1 MSRYRKVEVKMWADA
16 RFRELSPIPPC
27 GQGLWVYL
35 LTGPHTGPIPGLF
48 RAGRAAMA
56 EELGWELEAFDKAFA
71 EAFDKGIVK
80 ADFKARVVWIPKA
93 IYHNKPESPN
103 VVRGWRVELD
113 LIPDCPLKSEA
124 LAAIRDALES
134 FGDGFVAAFDEVS
147 SSRFKPYRKPSAK
160 PSAKTMPNQEQEQE
174 QEQDKELE
182 SANADLSAG
191 LPTEAL
197 PVHEKLPELPKPAED
212 PPAPSDPANPPAPA
226 RLPCPHDAIIAA
238 YHEILPELP
247 AVRAWTDARRKHLQA
262 RWRES
267 RERQEV
273 GWWQGFFRYVRRCP
287 WLMGDGVPGDGRPVF
302 RADMGWLLRPENFAK
317 VLEGRYERR
326 GAA

>member
-1 MSRYRKVEVKMWADA
+1 
-16 RFRELSPIPPC
+16 
-27 GQGLWVYL
+27 
-35 LTGPHTGPIPGLF
+35 
-48 RAGRAAMA
+48 MA
-56 EELGWELEAFDKAFA
+56 EELDWELEAFDKAFA

-147 SSRFKPYRKPSAK
+147 SSRFKPYRKPSEK
-160 PSAKTMPNQEQEQE
+160 PSAKTMPNQEQE

-182 SANADLSAG
+182 SANADLPAE
-191 LPTEAL
+191 LPTETL
-197 PVHEKLPELPKPAED
+197 PASAKPAKHAR
-212 PPAPSDPANPPAPA
+212 PPCP
-226 RLPCPHDAIIAA
+226 PCPHDAIIAA

-247 AVRAWTDARRKHLQA
+247 AVRSWTDTRRKHLQT

-267 RERQEV
+267 GDRQEV
-273 GWWQGFFRYVRRCP
+273 GWWQRFFSYVRRCP
-287 WLMGDGVPGDGRPVF
+287 WLMGGGVPGDGRSVF
-302 RADMGWLLRPENFAK
+302 RADLGWLVKPENFAK
-317 VLEGRYERR
+317 VLEGRYEQR
-326 GAA
+326 AAA